1 MVQVSEAYR
10 SAQPAIDSRFQ
21 PQAAE
26 RQLLEQLWHAGRLQR
41 HLDALERFYREKRNE
56 FKQLLDTTTD
66 NEEIV
71 QIAKYL
77 VAQNGIVDLLA
88 ETLDQI
94 QEIEAE
100 IWIQGEVGNH
110 DREKIAEEWTQRH
123 ARAWREWRTK
133 EYLYAIEHMESR
145 LAECLELAS

>member
-1 MVQVSEAYR
+1 MVHISEAYKP
-10 SAQPAIDSRFQ
+10 QPAIDPRLQ

-41 HLDALERFYREKRNE
+41 HLAALERFYREKRDE
-56 FKQLLDTTTD
+56 FMQLLDTTSD
-66 NEEIV
+66 NEEII

-77 VAQNGIVDLLA
+77 VAQNGIVDRLA

-94 QEIEAE
+94 KEIESE

-110 DREKIAEEWTQRH
+110 DREKIAQEWTLRH
-123 ARAWREWRTK
+123 ARAWREWRIK
-133 EYLYAIEHMESR
+133 EYLYAVEHMEAQ
-145 LAECLELAS
+145 LAECLQQAS